1 MSRTAFNSYTVSQ
14 ARDYIVS
21 RLPTLTTETVR
32 IRDAVGRILAQDIR
46 SPLDM
51 PAYDNSAM
59 DGFAFHHDVLTET
72 DAVQLPIAGE
82 SLAGHPYTQSVP
94 LGSCIR
100 ITTGA
105 LVPDGC
111 DTVIPW
117 ERTESTDRHVCFAP
131 GAVRSCAN
139 VRMQGENI
147 AKGQIVLPKG
157 TRIEPLHVGLLASIG
172 VAEIPTCISPK
183 VAVIATGDELLQPG
197 TPYVEN
203 RIYNANTD
211 LLIGLLN
218 SMHVDYVDF
227 GALKDDARQVRDTL
241 SAAAEQCDLI
251 LITGGAAD
259 SKADISQQVIRELGQ
274 IADWTI
280 FMRPGHP
287 MRFAQICDVPAFILP
302 GNPVA
307 AGVTFLEFARG
318 ALLHMQGAET
328 IWPETS
334 TAVTTVGIKKKSGR
348 AEFVRARVAVDEH
361 NRCVVTPVQDQGS
374 ASLLPLA
381 QADVIIALDHNEEA
395 QAGDVVTIH
404 RLDRLVR

>member
-32 IRDAVGRILAQDIR
+32 IRDCVGRILAQDIR

-59 DGFAFHHDVLTET
+59 DGFAFHHDVLA
-72 DAVQLPIAGE
+72 DADSVQLPIVGE
-82 SLAGHPYTQSVP
+82 SLAGHPYTQTVP

-105 LVPDGC
+105 LVPAGC
-111 DTVIPW
+111 DTVIAW
-117 ERTESTDRHVCFAP
+117 ERTESTDRNVRFA
-131 GAVRSCAN
+131 GDAVRSYAN
-139 VRMQGENI
+139 VRKQGENI
-147 AKGQIVLPKG
+147 AKQQVVLSKG

-172 VAEIPTCISPK
+172 VDEIAVCVSPK

-197 TPYVEN
+197 TPYIEN

-218 SMHVDYVDF
+218 SLHVNYVDF
-227 GALKDDARQVRDTL
+227 GVLKDDPSQVRDTL
-241 SAAAEQCDLI
+241 SAAAERCDLI

-259 SKADISQQVIRELGQ
+259 SKADVSQQVIRELGH

-287 MRFAQICDVPAFILP
+287 MRFAQIRNVPAFILP

-307 AGVTFLEFARG
+307 TGVTFLEFARG

-334 TAVTTVGIKKKSGR
+334 TAVTTVDIKKKPGR
-348 AEFVRARVAVDEH
+348 AEFVRARLATDEV
-361 NRCVVTPVQDQGS
+361 NRTVVTPVQDQGS

-395 QAGDVVTIH
+395 KAGDTVTIH